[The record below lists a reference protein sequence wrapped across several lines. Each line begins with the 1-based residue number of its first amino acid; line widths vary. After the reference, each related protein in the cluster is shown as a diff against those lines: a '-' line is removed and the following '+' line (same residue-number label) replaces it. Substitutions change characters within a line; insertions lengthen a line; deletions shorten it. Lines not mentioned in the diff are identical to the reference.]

1 MSPWSVGA
9 SDGVCPAD
17 LLVDVFGTQLA
28 FSFGPV
34 CTVAQKL
41 RPIVLAL
48 CALAAAFIVA
58 MGVSA

>member
-1 MSPWSVGA
+1 MVPWSVGA

-17 LLVDVFGTQLA
+17 VPMNVLGVQLSL
-28 FSFGPV
+28 SFQPV

-58 MGVSA
+58 TGVSL